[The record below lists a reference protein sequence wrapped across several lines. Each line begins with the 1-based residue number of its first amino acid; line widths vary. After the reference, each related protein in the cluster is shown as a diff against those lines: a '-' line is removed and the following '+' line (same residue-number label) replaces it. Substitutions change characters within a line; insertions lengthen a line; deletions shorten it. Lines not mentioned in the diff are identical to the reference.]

1 MNTVKLP
8 AEYLSKPHMRP
19 TSDDPEFIVRN
30 IWRLYGGWWDG
41 NAANLKPAP
50 QTEMASAV
58 AELAGGATALAVNA
72 EERAAAGEMRVACEL
87 VEMAA
92 LAAPDDSD
100 AQACRARVYN
110 AARKSESSLMAQGIY
125 GSEAH
130 ASAQAAGIEVES

>member
-19 TSDDPEFIVRN
+19 TYDDPEFIVRN

-72 EERAAAGEMRVACEL
+72 EERAAAGELRVACEL
-87 VEMAA
+87 EEMGA

-100 AQACRARVYN
+100 VQACRARVYH